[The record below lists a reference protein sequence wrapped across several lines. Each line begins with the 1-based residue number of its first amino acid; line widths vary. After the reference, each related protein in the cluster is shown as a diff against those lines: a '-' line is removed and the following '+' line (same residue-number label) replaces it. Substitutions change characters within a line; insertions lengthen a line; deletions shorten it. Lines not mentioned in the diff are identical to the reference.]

1 MKVINA
7 HLPCCPTRREMR
19 YIRQLRR
26 LAKRAGWYYEEK
38 TGADRINYMNEMAR
52 RIEFEAFAP
61 LIELLSDEE
70 AK

>member
-1 MKVINA
+1 
-7 HLPCCPTRREMR
+7 MR
-19 YIRQLRR
+19 YIRQLRQ

-38 TGADRINYMNEMAR
+38 TAADRINYMNEMAR